1 MLYGILAAVHLLVSI
16 VLILVVLLQTGKGAD
31 LAGAFGG
38 GGSQTAFGSRG
49 AATVLSKLT
58 TTAAVLFMMT
68 SFSLAILSSR
78 VLDSVLDE
86 TDAVPVPFATTPADP
101 APAEAAPDTT
111 TTDNMPLTLLPGSD
125 PAPDTAPVG
134 ESAAPAASDTE

>member
-1 MLYGILAAVHLLVSI
+1 VLYGILAAVHLLVSI

-58 TTAAVLFMMT
+58 TTAAVLFMVT
-68 SFSLAILSSR
+68 SFSLAIISSR
-78 VLDSVLDE
+78 STSSVLDE
-86 TDAVPVPFATTPADP
+86 TDAVQIPVAEAPAVPAPVEAAPGATTPDNLP
-101 APAEAAPDTT
+101 ATP
-111 TTDNMPLTLLPGSD
+111 LPGTES
-125 PAPDTAPVG
+125 PADTAPVEDG
-134 ESAAPAASDTE
+134 TPPAASDTE

>member
-16 VLILVVLLQTGKGAD
+16 ILILVVLLQTGKGAD

-58 TTAAVLFMMT
+58 TTAAVLFMLT
-68 SFSLAILSSR
+68 SFSLAIISSR
-78 VLDSVLDE
+78 DTASVLDE
-86 TDAVPVPFATTPADP
+86 TDAAPIPV
-101 APAEAAPDTT
+101 TT
-111 TTDNMPLTLLPGSD
+111 TTADPVPAEGSPSTTAPDNLPATPLPEIELP
-125 PAPDTAPVG
+125 ADTAPVE
-134 ESAAPAASDTE
+134 ESTAPAASDSE

>member
-16 VLILVVLLQTGKGAD
+16 ILILVVLLQTGKGAD

-58 TTAAVLFMMT
+58 TTAAVLFMLT
-68 SFSLAILSSR
+68 SFSLAIISSR
-78 VLDSVLDE
+78 DTASVLDE
-86 TDAVPVPFATTPADP
+86 TDAAPIPV
-101 APAEAAPDTT
+101 TT
-111 TTDNMPLTLLPGSD
+111 TTADPVPAEGSPGTTVPDNLPATPLPEIELP
-125 PAPDTAPVG
+125 ADTAPVE
-134 ESAAPAASDTE
+134 ESTAPAASDSE

>member
-1 MLYGILAAVHLLVSI
+1 VLYGILAAVHLLVSI

-58 TTAAVLFMMT
+58 TTAAVLFMVT
-68 SFSLAILSSR
+68 SFSLAIISSR
-78 VLDSVLDE
+78 DTASVLDT
-86 TDAVPVPFATTPADP
+86 TDLAVPVATTPVEQT
-101 APAEAAPDTT
+101 PAEVAPETT
-111 TTDNMPLTLLPGSD
+111 TPDNMPATPLPETEQ
-125 PAPDTAPVG
+125 PADTAPVD
-134 ESAAPAASDTE
+134 ESPAPAASDTE